1 MRIAFSS
8 QDDNGAESTVYGH
21 FGSAGY
27 FIIVDSENGVVETV
41 VNEDR
46 EHAHGLC
53 QPLKALGGV
62 AVDAVVVGGIGAGA
76 LRGLHAGGIR
86 VYRGVQ
92 GTVRE
97 NLELIRSGRLPE
109 FTFEQ
114 TCAGHGPQGGC
125 SH

>member
-1 MRIAFSS
+1 MRIAFPS
-8 QDDNGAESTVYGH
+8 QDDNGAKSAVYGH

-27 FIIVDSENGVVETV
+27 FIIADSENGTVETV

-46 EHAHGLC
+46 EHAHGRC

-76 LRGLHAGGIR
+76 LRGLQAAGIR

-92 GTVRE
+92 GTVQE

-114 TCAGHGPQGGC
+114 TCAGHGQQGGC